1 VTGAAAAAGDAS
13 PAPRVFATL
22 GSRFLA
28 TLVDLVVITIPS
40 MIITRL
46 MENAPGR
53 AGDAV
58 VTALV
63 SLYFMMSWTS
73 VGDGYSIGKYVLG
86 IRVVNA
92 DGGPLPL
99 SAAAIRWFMSIGVAL
114 PLAFL
119 AVGFERGL
127 PLQTGPAFAICVPI
141 LCVVVVD
148 SYMAVANRTSHQ
160 SLHDLA
166 ARSFVVRRQHAG
178 AVPSSPPFD
187 RKHYVW
193 MAALCM
199 LLALWFARAYPWA
212 RVIGQRTVE
221 LMKARAVALA
231 TGKASK
237 LIVAPGFAAQGNDT
251 IWVISAL
258 ATIHAKPA
266 TDGEAEVLRKSLACA
281 LARAAP
287 LTFQGAELDMM
298 VTFDPGS
305 AAKGPSSVYLAD
317 LELTPAACNG
327 K

>member
-1 VTGAAAAAGDAS
+1 MTAAAEDAPVS
-13 PAPRVFATL
+13 TRVFATL

-40 MIITRL
+40 MIVTRL
-46 MENAPGR
+46 LRDAPGR

-73 VGDGYSIGKYVLG
+73 VGDGYSIGKYVVG

-92 DGGPLPL
+92 EGGPLAL
-99 SAAAIRWFMSIGVAL
+99 SAAAIRWFMSIGIAL

-119 AVGFERGL
+119 AIGFERGL

-148 SYMAVANRTSHQ
+148 SYAAVANRASHQ

-166 ARSFVVRRQHAG
+166 ARSFVVRREHAG
-178 AVPSSPPFD
+178 PVPGTPAFG

-193 MAALCM
+193 MGALCV
-199 LLALWFARAYPWA
+199 LIALWFVRAYPWA

-221 LMKARAVALA
+221 LLKARAVALA

-237 LIVAPGFAAQGNDT
+237 LIVAPGFATQGNDT
-251 IWVISAL
+251 VWVVSAL

-266 TDGEAEVLRKSLACA
+266 SEREAEALRKSLACA

-287 LTFQGAELDMM
+287 LTFRGAELDMM